1 MDIEGLPS
9 GAGPCSRLYLRITS
23 LCASGLLVS
32 AGSFSP
38 SLSSSKL
45 PPPPASAPQPWGCD
59 CTRRRAPGSSSA
71 MQNTNVG
78 GPSTRQHTH
87 THTHWDGPPSALSL
101 EAPSS
106 SAALPIPRGAS
117 VSSAQVRAGDTT
129 LWLEK
134 KPRYMVCTHL
144 PSGLGALPPGI
155 PDTGQWPKPWA
166 REWRAAGTG

>member
-1 MDIEGLPS
+1 MDTEGLPS

-45 PPPPASAPQPWGCD
+45 PPPPTSAPQPWGCD

-87 THTHWDGPPSALSL
+87 THTLGWAPLSPL
-101 EAPSS
+101 S
-106 SAALPIPRGAS
+106 RGS
-117 VSSAQVRAGDTT
+117 FLFSC
-129 LWLEK
+129 
-134 KPRYMVCTHL
+134 PTHPQGGFREL
-144 PSGLGALPPGI
+144 S
-155 PDTGQWPKPWA
+155 TGQGWRHHAMA
-166 REWRAAGTG
+166 REEAQIHGVHPPAEWPWSLTSWHTRYWSMAQTVGT